1 MNFILFRTEL
11 LVKFYNAFDN
21 YYVRPVID
29 FCIWYLNC
37 KKIILLWILAK
48 CNLSLSLNWNKFYP

>member
-1 MNFILFRTEL
+1 MNFILFRTGL

-29 FCIWYLNC
+29 FYIWYLNC

-48 CNLSLSLNWNKFYP
+48 CNLSLVKLK